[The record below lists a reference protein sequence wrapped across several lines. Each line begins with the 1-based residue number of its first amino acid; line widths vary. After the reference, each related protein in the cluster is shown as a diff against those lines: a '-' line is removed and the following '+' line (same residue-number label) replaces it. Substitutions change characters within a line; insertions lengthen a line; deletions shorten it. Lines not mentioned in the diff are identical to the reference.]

1 MSSTVA
7 FETERFVDSLR
18 NELAETLPGKDA
30 QYRMAPRPRTG
41 AEKFNQPGPNVRQ
54 GGVLALFYPHN
65 NQLHLPLILR
75 PTYNG
80 VHSGQVGFPG
90 GGYEDGD
97 ADIVET
103 ALREANEEVGIDP
116 SSVQILGQLTPVF
129 VNASNYHVYPA
140 VGWVDQRPNFELDS
154 FEVERLLETPLSA
167 LQDERNVDEEQWEL
181 KARFAQVPFYKIHGQ
196 KIWGATAMML
206 SELMALETVAALR

>member
-7 FETERFVDSLR
+7 FEKERFIDSLR
-18 NELAETLPGKDA
+18 SDLVQTLPGQEA
-30 QYRMAPRPRTG
+30 QYKMAPRPRTG

-54 GGVLALFYPHN
+54 GGVLALFYQHN

-90 GGYEDGD
+90 GGYEAGD
-97 ADIVET
+97 ANIIET
-103 ALREANEEVGIDP
+103 ALREAKEEVGIEP
-116 SSVQILGQLTPVF
+116 STVQILGQLTPVF
-129 VNASNYHVYPA
+129 VNASNYHVYPT
-140 VGWVDQRPNFELDS
+140 VGWTNQRPTFELDS
-154 FEVERLLETPLSA
+154 YEVEKLLETPLSA

-181 KARFAQVPFYKIHGQ
+181 KARFAHVPFYKIHGQ

-206 SELMALETVAALR
+206 SELLALETILAQR